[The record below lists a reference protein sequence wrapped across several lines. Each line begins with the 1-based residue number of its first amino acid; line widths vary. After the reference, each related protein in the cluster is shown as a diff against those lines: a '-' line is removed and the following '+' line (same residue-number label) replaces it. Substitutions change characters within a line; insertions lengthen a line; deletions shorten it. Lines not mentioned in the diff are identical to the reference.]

1 MLIFIFLDGSLICVV
16 ELTSVS
22 STSPLLNPDVGVV
35 TLHPGSLVNN
45 GSVPLEHLSLIE
57 SSCCIGL
64 QVNDDIRL
72 LLTTPTDNK
81 KETMEKK
88 EEFKTPPTSQKQ
100 RHSCRLS
107 AKPSLNYVQMANPW
121 KRAKGN
127 HDNTDNEEGGTT
139 SITSKDTNCVFGS
152 STHSFNSLLFPDIAV
167 DQTNM
172 RSHLGNRIL
181 SNQFENLCLWLSRND
196 LALVI
201 MDGWID

>member
-1 MLIFIFLDGSLICVV
+1 M
-16 ELTSVS
+16 
-22 STSPLLNPDVGVV
+22 V

-81 KETMEKK
+81 ETMEKK
-88 EEFKTPPTSQKQ
+88 REFKTPPTSQKQ
-100 RHSCRLS
+100 RYSCRLS
-107 AKPSLNYVQMANPW
+107 AKPSPNYVHMANPW
-121 KRAKGN
+121 KRTKDN
-127 HDNTDNEEGGTT
+127 DDNTDDEEGGTT
-139 SITSKDTNCVFGS
+139 LITSEDTECAIGS
-152 STHSFNSLLFPDIAV
+152 STHSFNNLAFPDIAV
-167 DQTNM
+167 DQNNV

-181 SNQFENLCLWLSRND
+181 SSQFENLCLWLSRND